1 MTGIQSINWE
11 LKWTDKESQDYKKN
25 QFSTFEITFDDM
37 VPFDLN
43 VISIWNL
50 IKFPERRSHESMVN
64 ILKFKRVNVENKLI
78 GITKL
83 KINGT
88 IE

>member
-11 LKWTDKESQDYKKN
+11 LEWTDNESQEYMIN
-25 QFSTFEITFDDM
+25 LFSTFDDK
-37 VPFDLN
+37 VPFKLN

-50 IKFPERRSHESMVN
+50 IKLPERRSHESMVN
-64 ILKFKRVNVENKLI
+64 ILKFKRVNVENRLI

-83 KINGT
+83 KINRT